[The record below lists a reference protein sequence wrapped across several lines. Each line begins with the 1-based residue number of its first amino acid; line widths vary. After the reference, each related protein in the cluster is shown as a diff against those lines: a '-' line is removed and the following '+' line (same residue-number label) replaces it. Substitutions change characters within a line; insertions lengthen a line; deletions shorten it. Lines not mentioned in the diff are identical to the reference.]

1 MLLSKK
7 WPGEICFENIKDQK
21 GDQTTRKVKE
31 PEKESKKA
39 AKKGKFETEKKSD
52 GKAKSK
58 MEELLQKKGERSIQC
73 KDSTAISSKVII
85 DNWVFF

>member
-1 MLLSKK
+1 M
-7 WPGEICFENIKDQK
+7 
-21 GDQTTRKVKE
+21 
-31 PEKESKKA
+31 
-39 AKKGKFETEKKSD
+39 EKKSD

-85 DNWVFF
+85 DNFMSFLLALYCLSFKAGFLTKSHEKIWPKCGRKASKIWSNELSGMSFQ